1 MFIIS
6 EYLNP
11 ENIPQDQAES
21 LFQQHAE
28 WFTKHFN
35 LGYFVLVGPYLDIP
49 KAGIMLSN
57 LISREELDAILA
69 EDVFAKDDMARYEV
83 HEFKAAMVSKIAA
96 E

>member
-35 LGYFVLVGPYLDIP
+35 LGHFVLVGPYLDIP
-49 KAGIMLSN
+49 KASVMLSN
-57 LISREELDAILA
+57 LNSREELDAILA
-69 EDVFAKDDMARYEV
+69 EDVFAKDNMARYEV
-83 HEFKAAMVSKIAA
+83 HEFKVAMVSTITA

>member
-35 LGYFVLVGPYLDIP
+35 LGHFVLVGLTLIFLRPASCCLTILKNFPY
-49 KAGIMLSN
+49 
-57 LISREELDAILA
+57 
-69 EDVFAKDDMARYEV
+69 
-83 HEFKAAMVSKIAA
+83 
-96 E
+96 

>member
-35 LGYFVLVGPYLDIP
+35 LGHFVLVGPYLDIP
-49 KAGIMLSN
+49 KAGVMLSN
-57 LISREELDAILA
+57 LNSREELDAILA
-69 EDVFAKDDMARYEV
+69 EDVFAKDNMARYEV
-83 HEFKAAMVSKIAA
+83 HEFKVAMVSTLTA

>member
-35 LGYFVLVGPYLDIP
+35 LGHFVLVGLT
-49 KAGIMLSN
+49 
-57 LISREELDAILA
+57 LIFLRPASCCLT
-69 EDVFAKDDMARYEV
+69 
-83 HEFKAAMVSKIAA
+83 
-96 E
+96 

>member
-35 LGYFVLVGPYLDIP
+35 LGHFVLVGPYLDIP

-69 EDVFAKDDMARYEV
+69 DMARYEV

>member
-35 LGYFVLVGPYLDIP
+35 LGHFVLVGPYLDIP
-49 KAGIMLSN
+49 KAGVMLSA
-57 LISREELDAILA
+57 LSSREKLEAILA

-83 HEFKAAMVSKIAA
+83 HEFKAAMVSKITA

>member
-35 LGYFVLVGPYLDIP
+35 LGHFVLVGPYLDIP
-49 KAGIMLSN
+49 KAGVMLSN
-57 LISREELDAILA
+57 LNSREELDAILA
-69 EDVFAKDDMARYEV
+69 EDVFAKDNMARYEV
-83 HEFKAAMVSKIAA
+83 HEFKVAMVSTITA

>member
-35 LGYFVLVGPYLDIP
+35 LGDFVLVGPYLDIP
-49 KAGIMLSN
+49 KAGVMLSN
-57 LISREELDAILA
+57 LTSREELDAVLA